1 MSQYFPPYST
11 SHLENMKA
19 ELGLSNYPTK
29 TDLKNVTQVDTSSFS
44 LKTNLS
50 TLKTEVDKLDIDKLA
65 AAPGDLAKLKDNDVV
80 KKTDFN
86 TLKTKVD
93 SIDTTRYVLKTKYDS
108 EAGDLKLKI
117 PDVSGILQ
125 TSTFNS
131 KITEIENKI
140 TTVNGKIPDISG
152 LGTKKSISNLATKT
166 EVRNVEDKIPD
177 NNGFVKNVIMQ
188 QKLVALRMIMSQ
200 MQH

>member
-1 MSQYFPPYST
+1 M
-11 SHLENMKA
+11 
-19 ELGLSNYPTK
+19 
-29 TDLKNVTQVDTSSFS
+29 
-44 LKTNLS
+44 
-50 TLKTEVDKLDIDKLA
+50 
-65 AAPGDLAKLKDNDVV
+65 DNDVV

-86 TLKTKVD
+86 TLKIKVD
-93 SIDTTRYVLKTKYDS
+93 SIDTARYILKTKYDN

-117 PDVSGILQ
+117 PDFSGLLQ

-131 KITEIENKI
+131 KITEIEDKI
-140 TTVNGKIPDISG
+140 TTVDGKIPDFSG

-177 NNGFVKNVIMQ
+177 INGFVKKVIMQ

-200 MQH
+200 IQH